1 MGHLRFVRVAFSPM
15 IGGRTQR
22 AKIPANL
29 VGPQIRRL
37 RVALGWSQ
45 ARLALRLQLGGL
57 DLGRETIAQ
66 IEAQTHCVK
75 DRDLHHFSRALA
87 CAKNTHYN
95 DSAINHAQPIESVF

>member
-1 MGHLRFVRVAFSPM
+1 M
-15 IGGRTQR
+15 IGGSTQR

-75 DRDLHHFSRALA
+75 DRDLHHFSRALGVGLSDLFPRVQ
-87 CAKNTHYN
+87 TP
-95 DSAINHAQPIESVF
+95 SVMPQP